1 MLPTYAMTEALPICA
16 NPRER
21 TRRKLAS
28 VGPAAGPEV
37 GVSSYSSDG
46 SPGLLNLEGAPGVEG
61 EVLVRGACVFGGYE
75 PRAHLGYDP
84 NLEAFYPGG
93 WLRTGDKGWLDSE
106 GYLHL
111 TGRFKEV
118 ISGLPLSASL
128 LLLLWSLSHSECP
141 PPHLIADC

>member
-1 MLPTYAMTEALPICA
+1 MTEALPICA

-46 SPGLLNLEGAPGVEG
+46 STALLHLEGAPGVEG

-84 NLEAFYPGG
+84 NKEAFYPGG
-93 WLRTGDKGWLDSE
+93 WLRTGDKGWLDLE

-118 ISGLPLSASL
+118 IS
-128 LLLLWSLSHSECP
+128 
-141 PPHLIADC
+141 

>member
-16 NPRER
+16 NPREP

-37 GVSSYSSDG
+37 GVSTYSSDG
-46 SPGLLNLEGAPGVEG
+46 STGILNLEDGSTGILNLEGAPGVEG

-84 NLEAFYPGG
+84 NKEAFYPGG

-128 LLLLWSLSHSECP
+128 LLLLVAEPL
-141 PPHLIADC
+141 